1 MGTSASEN
9 IAIAVTT
16 SAELSGTRAARS
28 DLGALGQESAKVTQ
42 QLDKTNAAAAA
53 VGASTTTAAAGT
65 NKLTVSAAQMNAA
78 LQASGGDLQKAAQ
91 LAAAQATAATTASTA
106 VQQQAAATTA
116 AATATVTAQATVAA
130 ATNVASEASANLTA
144 ATNATTAAQA
154 TAVAKAPALAKAQ
167 ATVAQ
172 QTNAT
177 ATAVGKIPPQA
188 RTATNALGILAQAAV
203 SGQGSI
209 AGMATAVG
217 NLSVGLATVATNAKI
232 AAGATALGLIV
243 QLGALAYGIFDG
255 FQKKTKELN
264 NELADL
270 ASKGRGLDDALAG
283 KDLAQRLEQINR
295 AADKEIEHAKEIKF
309 HGAERAKIIAQINA
323 NREKE
328 IALANE
334 QADNERAAR
343 SAERNAQI
351 SLGSYQE
358 QIEKDRAE
366 GKKTEIQLQ
375 LQANEA
381 QRLQRAVEIDQQ
393 FRRRSSSGEIIQL
406 NREEI
411 VQRDELLRQN
421 DAISH
426 SLGEQLRIE
435 QQIVLQSNTARRLQ
449 GSDKLTD
456 RIQGRLEE
464 IELERRAEIQR
475 TGDVYN
481 ATLDAEQ
488 KKRLLYRETARQAN
502 ENAKT
507 IFDILRS
514 TNDKTLKAVGTFGEN
529 LRRVVVGAEAA
540 RALVRAATE
549 GAEAIASL
557 AIGDF
562 RGAALHGAA
571 AVQFGAAAALGA
583 RESLGG
589 GGSGGGGGGGGGAA
603 SAVGSTYATKERSEG
618 SPVIVNLFTTDPYNR
633 ENIQIASYQLQRARI
648 TNRPIYVPPT
658 NGFDPRG
665 N

>member
-16 SAELSGTRAARS
+16 SAELSGTRAART

-42 QLDKTNAAAAA
+42 QLDKTNVAAAA
-53 VGASTTTAAAGT
+53 VSESTASAAAGT

-78 LQASGGDLQKAAQ
+78 LQASGGDLKKAAQ
-91 LAAAQATAATTASTA
+91 LAAAQATAATTAATA
-106 VQQQAAATTA
+106 VQQQAAVTTA
-116 AATATVTAQATVAA
+116 AATATVTAQATVAQ
-130 ATNVASEASANLTA
+130 ATNVSTAASANLTA
-144 ATNATTAAQA
+144 ATQAATAAQT
-154 TAVAKAPALAKAQ
+154 TAVANAPALAKAQ
-167 ATVAQ
+167 AAVAQ

-177 ATAVGKIPPQA
+177 AAAVGKIPPQA

-232 AAGATALGLIV
+232 AAGATALGLVI
-243 QLGALAYGIFDG
+243 QLGALAYGVFDG
-255 FQKKTKELN
+255 FQKKAKELN
-264 NELADL
+264 SELADL
-270 ASKGRGLDDALAG
+270 TSQGRGLDEALGG

-295 AADKEIEHAKEIKF
+295 QADKQIEHAKEIKF
-309 HGAERAKIIAQINA
+309 HGKEQAAIIAQINA

-328 IALANE
+328 IALVREQAANE
-334 QADNERAAR
+334 FAAR
-343 SAERNAQI
+343 SAERTALI
-351 SLGSYQE
+351 SLGGYQE
-358 QIEKDRAE
+358 QLELDRAA
-366 GKKTEIQLQ
+366 GKKSDYQLQ

-381 QRLQRAVEIDQQ
+381 QRLQRSVEIDQQ
-393 FRRRSSSGEIIQL
+393 FRRRSASGEIIKL
-406 NREEI
+406 TDEEI
-411 VQRDELLRQN
+411 SQRDELLRQN
-421 DAISH
+421 NAISN

-435 QQIVLQSNTARRLQ
+435 QQITLQTNTARRLQ

-456 RIQGRLEE
+456 RVQGRLEE
-464 IELERRAEIQR
+464 IELERRAEIKR

-481 ATLDAEQ
+481 ATLEAEQ
-488 KKRLLYRETARQAN
+488 KKRALYRDTARQAN

-507 IFDILRS
+507 IFEVLRS

-529 LRRVVVGAEAA
+529 LRRIVVGAEAA
-540 RALVRAATE
+540 RALVRAAVE
-549 GAEAIASL
+549 GAEAVASL

-589 GGSGGGGGGGGGAA
+589 GGSGGGGGGGGAAA
-603 SAVGSTYATKERSEG
+603 SSGVGSTYATKERSEG
-618 SPVIVNLFTTDPYNR
+618 SPVIVNLFTTDPYGR
-633 ENIQIASYQLQRARI
+633 ENIMVASWNLQRAGI
-648 TNRPIYVPPT
+648 TKRPIYVPPT
-658 NGFDPRG
+658 TGLVTA
-665 N
+665 